1 MPPAVKLAAAN
12 ARGQRSILT
21 LSPRKLIRNLPLTH
35 PLGLTLSLPLN
46 RPSGFPIYVAA
57 AQLASFPSMSSAPV
71 ELPEGDTSLALAHYQ
86 AGFLTVALRNPRR
99 IDPDCLLEGNRTS
112 EQEAVNQV
120 PLDSTAQL
128 RRECNAWRSNT
139 SSSNYINDQ
148 ERLIL

>member
-46 RPSGFPIYVAA
+46 RPSGFPNYVAA

-86 AGFLTVALRNPRR
+86 AGFQPLLYGIVVALILTVFLRETAPASRR
-99 IDPDCLLEGNRTS
+99 T
-112 EQEAVNQV
+112 
-120 PLDSTAQL
+120 
-128 RRECNAWRSNT
+128 
-139 SSSNYINDQ
+139 
-148 ERLIL
+148 